1 MMSRTLSNFMLVLMA
16 VALTD
21 GGGPDMPNME
31 EMTRATTYQALI
43 NLRK

>member
-1 MMSRTLSNFMLVLMA
+1 MIQRMG
-16 VALTD
+16 

-43 NLRK
+43 NPGN